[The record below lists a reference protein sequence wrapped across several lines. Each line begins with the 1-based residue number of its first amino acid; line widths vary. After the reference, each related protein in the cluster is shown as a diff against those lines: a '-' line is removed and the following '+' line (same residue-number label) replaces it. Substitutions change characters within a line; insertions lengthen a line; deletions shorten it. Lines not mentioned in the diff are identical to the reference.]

1 MLIPICITLTHK
13 SPELLSVI
21 RELGGKAVN
30 MIEVEEKFLEDEKKK
45 AKKAG
50 RQAEADAVSVSTAT

>member
-1 MLIPICITLTHK
+1 
-13 SPELLSVI
+13 
-21 RELGGKAVN
+21 